1 MLERRDFSSVNTCT
15 LFFKSAFQ
23 SSIALLS
30 YLCRWA
36 SCRGAL
42 PQPIIVFVLAAS
54 ALSAPRRRRLL
65 TVGFTLIALRTL
77 AEAAHGYMYGNE
89 DWEDEYE
96 DDCDEDSDYQQ
107 GRNRRSTTGDEAR
120 GSKHDDHH

>member
-1 MLERRDFSSVNTCT
+1 MLERRNFSSVNTCT
-15 LFFKSAFQ
+15 LIFKSAFQ

-54 ALSAPRRRRLL
+54 ALSAPRRKKLM

-89 DWEDEYE
+89 DWEDEDEY
-96 DDCDEDSDYQQ
+96 DYDEDGDYDQ
-107 GRNRRSTTGDEAR
+107 GHSRSTGDEAR
-120 GSKHDDHH
+120 RSSGDEH